1 MIEELMRRLLPRT
14 MIKIREQSL
23 EYWCYADQKWS
34 LTAPDAVPADGLFG
48 QRVLLIPDDVTLFRS
63 REFPLAHVG
72 ERDLAEAISLDVQ
85 AWSPWDGDSHI
96 YYWPSQQGDCWQV
109 AVWIWPKD
117 ILADIRGAGELTPT
131 HVMPERAWKIAAIQP
146 EPSPVIF
153 LDSTQNCQQVYAIIQ
168 PSAPPLRISECPTY
182 EDSKRFWRTLDK
194 DAQQYPLL
202 RCPDYSEVF
211 PDNKESNEVALGL
224 PLQKALKHA
233 RQDSSQDWL
242 DPSSWIKP
250 VGLVLLVYSLWLL
263 GSALIFLQKGTE
275 VGQLVAE
282 ARHEAIEVIEQR
294 DNVTRAHGTLELLY
308 GLRVEQVKFE
318 VALAAISRTLP
329 EDAWLDA
336 IQYDYT
342 GGGWLDISGKAEH
355 SSGLAAILE
364 EVPEIE
370 HAMFLSDIRREK
382 LTGLEPFKIRLKLA
396 QKL

>member
-1 MIEELMRRLLPRT
+1 MIEEWMRRFLPRT
-14 MIKIREQSL
+14 IVKVREQSL
-23 EYWCYADQKWS
+23 QYWCYVDRQWC
-34 LTAPDAVPADGLFG
+34 LTEREVVPASGVLG
-48 QRVLLIPDDVTLFRS
+48 QQVLLIPDGMTFFRS

-85 AWSPWDGDSHI
+85 AWSPWDEECHI

-109 AVWIWPKD
+109 AVWIWLKD
-117 ILADIRGAGELTPT
+117 ILADIRGAGDLTPT

-146 EPSPVIF
+146 ESSPAIF
-153 LDSTQNCQQVYAIIQ
+153 LDSTENGQQVYAIVQ
-168 PSAPPLRISECPTY
+168 ASGPPLRIAECPTN
-182 EDSKRFWRTLDK
+182 EDSKRFWRTLDIE
-194 DAQQYPLL
+194 AQQYPLL
-202 RCPDYSEVF
+202 RCSGYSEVF

-233 RQDSSQDWL
+233 RQDNAEDWL
-242 DPSSWIKP
+242 DPSSWVKP
-250 VGLVLLVYSLWLL
+250 VGLVLIVYSIWLL

-275 VGQLVAE
+275 VSRLVAE

-294 DNVTRAHGTLELLY
+294 DNVTRAHGTLELLH

-318 VALAAISRTLP
+318 AALAVISRTLP
-329 EDAWLDA
+329 EDAWLEA
-336 IQYDYT
+336 VQYDYT
-342 GGGWLDISGKAEH
+342 DGGWLDISGKAEH